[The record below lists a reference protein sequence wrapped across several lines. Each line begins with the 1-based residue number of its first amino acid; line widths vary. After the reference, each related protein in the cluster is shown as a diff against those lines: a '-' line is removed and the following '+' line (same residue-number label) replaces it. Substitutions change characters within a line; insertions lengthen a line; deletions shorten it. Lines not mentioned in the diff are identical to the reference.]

1 MSEPDYSNVDDENVP
16 HEAAVAGAIDDQL
29 ARTSDNATIAAV
41 TATAITDAASPGGSY
56 VQAEVV
62 AIRTE
67 VVALNAR
74 LQDLTTKFNL
84 VLDTLVEAELLPS
97 A

>member
-1 MSEPDYSNVDDENVP
+1 MSEPDYSNVQDTHVP
-16 HEAAVAGAIDDQL
+16 HEADAAEATDAQL
-29 ARTSDNATIAAV
+29 RRTSDNPTIAAV
-41 TATAITDAASPGGSY
+41 TATAISDAASPGASY

-74 LQDLTTKFNL
+74 LQDLTVKFNS
-84 VLDTLVEAELLPS
+84 VLDTLKEAELVPS
-97 A
+97 S